1 LSSTFEILI
10 IGNPILRRRA
20 KPVTE
25 FGKDLHEFGLRMLET
40 MLQYEGVGLAA
51 PQVGVSSRVIVL
63 GIPQEDESLDLRIMV
78 NPEVVDAQGEITF
91 EEGCLSI
98 PGIREDVVRPEK
110 VTVRYQETDGT
121 PREIRADG
129 LLARALQHEVDHLDG
144 FAAHRVREHG
154 VQYVFG
160 CADGERDAFAG
171 FSFPIEHRVDEEL
184 NEGQTAGV
192 FLRGEEHH
200 VAVVAQVVQTM
211 PDVEAMQPPPDGI

>member
-1 LSSTFEILI
+1 MSSTFEILI

-144 FAAHRVREHG
+144 ILFVDKIPPARRLMLQGRLRKLARES
-154 VQYVFG
+154 
-160 CADGERDAFAG
+160 A
-171 FSFPIEHRVDEEL
+171 
-184 NEGQTAGV
+184 
-192 FLRGEEHH
+192 
-200 VAVVAQVVQTM
+200 
-211 PDVEAMQPPPDGI
+211 